1 MYLHKIFV
9 TMYSIPYTRDEI
21 DINTNLVANSPK
33 LQSFIH
39 DFTNFLLTKI
49 FCHIFLAFI
58 LYFFLSL
65 FSSGG
70 GKGPQIAILH
80 PRQLSVYSITKSP
93 GKNKKSLD
101 NFQITLIYAH
111 KLSRSAFSMW
121 SVGLLSLYFGGKLVK
136 LLADIEHGN
145 YCIL

>member
-1 MYLHKIFV
+1 MFSFKMKYI
-9 TMYSIPYTRDEI
+9 SILTWWQRTPNCNR
-21 DINTNLVANSPK
+21 SPMISRISQK
-33 LQSFIH
+33 M
-39 DFTNFLLTKI
+39 
-49 FCHIFLAFI
+49 FCNIFLAF
-58 LYFFLSL
+58 LLFFFSL
-65 FSSGG
+65 FFYSGG

-121 SVGLLSLYFGGKLVK
+121 SVGLLIFYFGGSKLV
-136 LLADIEHGN
+136 
-145 YCIL
+145 

>member
-1 MYLHKIFV
+1 MD
-9 TMYSIPYTRDEI
+9 R
-21 DINTNLVANSPK
+21 A
-33 LQSFIH
+33 
-39 DFTNFLLTKI
+39 
-49 FCHIFLAFI
+49 HIFF
-58 LYFFLSL
+58 
-65 FSSGG
+65 SGG